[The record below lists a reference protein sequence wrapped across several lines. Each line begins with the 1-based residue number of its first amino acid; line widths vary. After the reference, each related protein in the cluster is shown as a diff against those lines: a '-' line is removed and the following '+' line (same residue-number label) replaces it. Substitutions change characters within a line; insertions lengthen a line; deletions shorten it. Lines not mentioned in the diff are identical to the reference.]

1 MQITREF
8 AKYQLVPIVFSQANV
23 AASQTN
29 VQIKDCSGQVDGLS
43 MPFAGEVLSIAVD
56 LSAAAT
62 AGTLTVGV
70 TNGGT
75 ENATTT
81 QTIATAAAKTAI
93 FPRGT
98 MTFVAGDKLGV
109 EVTTSGTWD
118 ATTADMSIT
127 VLVALTVEG
136 V

>member
-8 AKYQLVPIVFSQANV
+8 AKYQLVPVAFAQANV
-23 AASQTN
+23 AATQTN
-29 VQIKDCSGQVDGLS
+29 VQLLSDGVEGVS
-43 MPFAGEVLSIAVD
+43 MPFAGEVLAIAVD

-62 AGTLTVGV
+62 AGSLTVGV
-70 TNGGT
+70 TKGGT

-81 QTIATAAAKTAI
+81 QTITTETAKTAI

-98 MTFVAGDKLGV
+98 MTFVAGDKLGA
-109 EVTTSGTWD
+109 EITTSGTWD
-118 ATTADMSIT
+118 ATTAELS
-127 VLVALTVEG
+127 VKVFVSLTVEG

>member
-8 AKYQLVPIVFSQANV
+8 AKYQMLSVVLSQANV

-29 VQIKDCSGQVDGLS
+29 VQLLSAGVEGVS
-43 MPFAGEVLSIAVD
+43 MPFAGEVLAIGID

-62 AGTLTVGV
+62 AGELSVGA
-70 TNGGT
+70 TKGGT
-75 ENATTT
+75 ENAATT
-81 QTIATAAAKTAI
+81 QTITTATAKTAI

-98 MTFVAGDKLGV
+98 MTFVAGDKLGA
-109 EVTTSGTWD
+109 EITTSAGWD
-118 ATTADMSIT
+118 ATTAELCVNLFVS
-127 VLVALTVEG
+127 LTVEG

>member
-8 AKYQLVPIVFSQANV
+8 AKYQMLNVNFAQANV

-29 VQIKDCSGQVDGLS
+29 VQVLHHGVEGVS
-43 MPFAGEVLSIAVD
+43 MPFAGEVLAIAVD

-70 TNGGT
+70 TKGGT
-75 ENATTT
+75 ETAATT
-81 QTIATAAAKTAI
+81 QTITTATAKTAI

-98 MTFVAGDKLGV
+98 MTFVAGDKLGA
-109 EVTTSGTWD
+109 EITTDAGWD
-118 ATTADMSIT
+118 ATTAELS
-127 VLVALTVEG
+127 VEVFVALTVEG